1 MFDIVR
7 GYHWPAPYTGR
18 SLNNAFMARWQGRE
32 DELARALPAA
42 ADAFFAAQ
50 RAEDFDT
57 AMVWA
62 GEAVDLIHDVSP
74 AAQIVARISGRDG
87 QPPASTQEVIR
98 YITGDAAQKD
108 RQALAIRLKRD
119 LTPEGFNMVRQA
131 LWQQTIEPVEGMAA
145 ASPGVPPCS

>member
-18 SLNNAFMARWQGRE
+18 SLNNPFMARWQGRE

-42 ADAFFAAQ
+42 ADAFFAGQ

-62 GEAVDLIHDVSP
+62 GEAVDLIHDMAP
-74 AAQIVARISGRDG
+74 AAQAPLIRARARTADEAKAWTRKGDLLKGGRRE
-87 QPPASTQEVIR
+87 A
-98 YITGDAAQKD
+98 
-108 RQALAIRLKRD
+108 
-119 LTPEGFNMVRQA
+119 
-131 LWQQTIEPVEGMAA
+131 
-145 ASPGVPPCS
+145 